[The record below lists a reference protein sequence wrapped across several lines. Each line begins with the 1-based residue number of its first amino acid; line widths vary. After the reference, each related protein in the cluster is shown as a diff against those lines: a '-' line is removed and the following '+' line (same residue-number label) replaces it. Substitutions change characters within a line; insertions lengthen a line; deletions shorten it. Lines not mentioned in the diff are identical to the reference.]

1 MAAPAPN
8 IWPPFPLTYGELFEF
23 EMPPTAVDNTTTK
36 STAPWSG
43 LNAPPFPLCYSYLD
57 PSIPNRA
64 MDGFK
69 EYITN
74 RGFLNHSTPQLAH
87 SYWEQLEDDYQGLP
101 ITDETWLEDVL
112 RKFTDI
118 VKLLLKDLGLINSL
132 LSYSPHLYY
141 SQRGDKDWLATR
153 TNVAPTHI
161 VDQLVQIMNEAG
173 GTQCRDLG
181 PPVSPPMIGGG
192 CAFELKLSRVLLHF
206 SDFFE
211 RGFNTFAPASQHVDG
226 HAIVFKL
233 DLQMQN
239 RVIAK
244 RVSSY
249 APRYGIVYTAH
260 YFMLAENAHPL
271 AIRAPYSTVT
281 ATHEPFSRGPPL
293 TSPFAESDRAVR
305 GVGISRIEHIVGY
318 DDIPFKGFLALLV
331 AINAPPGSFNIT
343 GPGPEL
349 ARPGFDAYNQ
359 LYSQPSIPNG
369 LGGKGRLRMLPGRS
383 ASKDAQGSNGSVL
396 SGYAALFSTLIQ
408 TAVRGLTKIGFVFP
422 DWVDFGPLLYHLTL
436 PRVIIFQFELG
447 FLSQDPRLL
456 IEIPRDVIEKRSH
469 RPCSSSDC
477 SAPLLFSQS
486 QLLVYSFI
494 HFNNGVSVYRGKL
507 DGQTVIVK
515 AYEALGFDGLRRE
528 ITAYERLPSL
538 PTVPKVVGVFGPSD
552 MAWAALVIE
561 DRGISLDSEQHWGT
575 LPLQE
580 RVMIYDTAV
589 DFHLAGVHHGD
600 LAARNFVRDKEGR
613 ISIVD
618 FGHAVVGHACE
629 PDVCPEL
636 SDLRRNLG
644 L

>member
-1 MAAPAPN
+1 
-8 IWPPFPLTYGELFEF
+8 
-23 EMPPTAVDNTTTK
+23 
-36 STAPWSG
+36 
-43 LNAPPFPLCYSYLD
+43 
-57 PSIPNRA
+57 
-64 MDGFK
+64 
-69 EYITN
+69 
-74 RGFLNHSTPQLAH
+74 
-87 SYWEQLEDDYQGLP
+87 
-101 ITDETWLEDVL
+101 
-112 RKFTDI
+112 
-118 VKLLLKDLGLINSL
+118 
-132 LSYSPHLYY
+132 
-141 SQRGDKDWLATR
+141 
-153 TNVAPTHI
+153 
-161 VDQLVQIMNEAG
+161 
-173 GTQCRDLG
+173 
-181 PPVSPPMIGGG
+181 
-192 CAFELKLSRVLLHF
+192 
-206 SDFFE
+206 
-211 RGFNTFAPASQHVDG
+211 
-226 HAIVFKL
+226 
-233 DLQMQN
+233 MQN

-260 YFMLAENAHPL
+260 YFLLAENVHPL
-271 AIRAPYSTVT
+271 TIRPPYSTAT
-281 ATHEPFSRGPPL
+281 ATPRPFSRGPPL
-293 TSPFAESDRAVR
+293 TSPFSESDRAVR

-318 DDIPFKGFLALLV
+318 NDVPFKGFLALLV

-343 GPGPEL
+343 GPGPDL

-369 LGGKGRLRMLPGRS
+369 LGGKGGLRMLPGRS
-383 ASKDAQGSNGSVL
+383 ASKDAHGSNGSVL

-422 DWVDFGPLLYHLTL
+422 DWVDFGLTL

-447 FLSQDPRLL
+447 FLSQDPRIL
-456 IEIPRDVIEKRSH
+456 IEIPRDVIEKRSLH
-469 RPCSSSDC
+469 PCSSSDC
-477 SAPLLFSQS
+477 SAPLLFNQS
-486 QLLVYSFI
+486 QLLVHSFI

-515 AYEALGFDGLRRE
+515 AYEALGFDGLLRE
-528 ITAYERLPSL
+528 ITAYKRLLYL

-552 MAWAALVIE
+552 IAWAALVIE
-561 DRGISLDSEQHWGT
+561 DRGISLDSEQHWET

-613 ISIVD
+613 LSIVD

-636 SDLRRNLG
+636 ADLRQNLG